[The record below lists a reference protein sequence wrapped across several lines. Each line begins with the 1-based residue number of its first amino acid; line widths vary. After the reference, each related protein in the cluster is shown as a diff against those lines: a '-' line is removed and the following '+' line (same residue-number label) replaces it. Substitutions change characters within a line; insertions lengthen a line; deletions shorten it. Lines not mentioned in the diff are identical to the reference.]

1 MCTISNP
8 SVNSNSSYSPET
20 LNSGQNWQFL
30 YRVTLKFD
38 GWPRKII
45 SHLFYTML
53 SFVHRS
59 KAMGEFKLEL
69 QSRNI
74 QFGSKGQLFVPRD
87 LESWWMTLEN
97 HRAPHLCGFKL
108 CASFH
113 SHRWIPIV
121 VTARKRPIVVK
132 ISDFFVPCD
141 LQIWRMTPKN
151 NRTPL
156 LCYFKVCVLF
166 RSHWWLQTAVTVW
179 KRPIWVNIDDF

>member
-1 MCTISNP
+1 M
-8 SVNSNSSYSPET
+8 NSNSSYSPET

-30 YRVTLKFD
+30 YRVTLKLD
-38 GWPRKII
+38 GWPWKIM

-53 SFVHRS
+53 SYVHSS

-74 QFGSKGQLFVPRD
+74 QFGSKGQLFVPCD

-113 SHRWIPIV
+113 SHQWIPIV
-121 VTARKRPIVVK
+121 ITARKRPILVK
-132 ISDFFVPCD
+132 IGDFFC
-141 LQIWRMTPKN
+141 
-151 NRTPL
+151 
-156 LCYFKVCVLF
+156 
-166 RSHWWLQTAVTVW
+166 TVW
-179 KRPIWVNIDDF
+179 PSNLTDDPPKTIGHIFYATLRFVYYFVAIGDFKLQLQSGNAQFGSILRIF